1 MGTLD
6 PGASLAALAKW
17 TLVDLAVFFP
27 AFVAAR
33 WFPRQGARRRIV
45 LVLTLSAAV
54 LFLGSTFRSN
64 GWLAVA
70 RPLPVFLVALLL
82 VLLLSRDRCAVPFFP
97 AFVLSVFAL
106 ALLAKMLFA
115 ARLTH
120 YGFVLAMPA
129 ALLAVA
135 ALTGWV
141 PEALAARG
149 GDGRVF
155 RIYACGVLAV
165 LVGVYVINSQ
175 FRLSRRTCAVGAGA
189 DLFFADER
197 GCFIQKA
204 LGELDRSAGPGD
216 TLAVLPEGAMVNFL
230 ARRGNP
236 TPYLSLMPLEM
247 TIFGEARMLAAYRAH
262 PPDWILLAHRDSS
275 EFGPRFFGK
284 DYARDVTAWIGEA
297 YEEAALFGAPPF
309 EGAYFGMRL
318 LRRRAAR

>member
-6 PGASLAALAKW
+6 PSASLAALAKW
-17 TLVDLAVFFP
+17 TMVDLAVFFP
-27 AFVAAR
+27 AILAAMK
-33 WFPRQGARRRIV
+33 FPRANRPRRSV
-45 LVLTLSAAV
+45 LVLTLSAVV
-54 LFLGSTFRSN
+54 LFLSTTFRSD
-64 GWLAVA
+64 GWFDVA
-70 RPLPVFLVALLL
+70 RPLPLFLAALLF
-82 VLLLSRDRCAVPFFP
+82 VLFLSKDGPPVPFFP

-106 ALLAKMLFA
+106 GLLAKMLFA

-135 ALTGWV
+135 GLTGWV
-141 PEALAARG
+141 PEAVAARD

-155 RIYACGVLAV
+155 RLYACGVLAV
-165 LVGVYVINSQ
+165 LVGVYVINSRY
-175 FRLSRRTCAVGAGA
+175 RLSRRTCAVGAGS
-189 DLFFADER
+189 DLFFADEC

-230 ARRGNP
+230 ARRANP